1 MKPFLSI
8 DVGGSAIKYGVITDG
23 TTFLYRSQCPTP
35 KNSMEDLLDAY
46 RALYADCAAYG
57 PFEGVAIS
65 FTASMDGRTGY
76 CFGGSLEKYTKGE
89 NLLEVFQSVFEEPV
103 AVENDGNCGALAE
116 GRYGSLAGLESG
128 MVIILG
134 TGLGGGLLTNGHIH
148 RGKRSCSG
156 EFSYIF
162 VDPRT
167 AFEGRPDVW
176 AIHSGFHGLTRP
188 LAIAKGEPEQDGRH
202 FFALA
207 EAGDADALRILKD
220 YTNYLAVWIYNLQC
234 IYAPEKFAI
243 GGGISLQPLLMEYL
257 QNSLKTFYERND
269 AGLPHAEV
277 VPATF
282 HGSAGLIGAVC
293 WWEDFYGKKS

>member
-35 KNSMEDLLDAY
+35 KDSMEDLLDAY

-156 EFSYIF
+156 EFSWPARCLG
-162 VDPRT
+162 DPQRFPWSDPAPGHRQGRARAGWT
-167 AFEGRPDVW
+167 ALLRPGRSRRCGCPPDPEGLHQLP
-176 AIHSGFHGLTRP
+176 GGL
-188 LAIAKGEPEQDGRH
+188 D
-202 FFALA
+202 
-207 EAGDADALRILKD
+207 
-220 YTNYLAVWIYNLQC
+220 
-234 IYAPEKFAI
+234 
-243 GGGISLQPLLMEYL
+243 LQPAVHLRAGEVRHRRRHQPAAPAHGVSAEQPASLL
-257 QNSLKTFYERND
+257 
-269 AGLPHAEV
+269 
-277 VPATF
+277 
-282 HGSAGLIGAVC
+282 
-293 WWEDFYGKKS
+293 